1 MRYLSGA
8 IKQDMKKKMVFIS
21 GPRQVGKT
29 TLSLN
34 FIKPS
39 SEKNPAYLNWDIPEH
54 RKKILKNEIHIKKKT
69 IIFDEIHKY
78 KNWRAL
84 MKGLY
89 DEYHSSHSFL
99 VTGSGRLD
107 YFSKG
112 GDSLAGR
119 YFHYRLHPFSLLEMN
134 KTPNVQDLK
143 TLLQFGG
150 FPEPLFNQSLKY
162 WKKWQNHRN
171 HQVIHEDL
179 RDLEKVKEISLIH
192 LLLESLPE
200 KTGSPLSIN
209 SVSEDLQVSHQTT
222 VRWLKLLEALYVVFL
237 IPPYGSP
244 KIRAVKKEQKLYFWD
259 WSQLESK
266 GVRFE
271 NLVASHLLKYCHYHY
286 DTNGDKMELRYLRDT
301 DKRETDF
308 IVIKNKKPLF
318 AVECKLSETA
328 LSPHIEYFQKRLHIP
343 KCFQVHTMEK
353 DFGDEKNK
361 GRSLP
366 FTVFCKEVLKV

>member
-1 MRYLSGA
+1 MRYLSSA
-8 IKQDMKKKMVFIS
+8 IKNDMKKKMVFIS

-34 FIKPS
+34 FVKPPT
-39 SEKNPAYLNWDIPEH
+39 EKNPAYLNWDIPDH
-54 RKKILKNEIHIKKKT
+54 RKKILKNEIPIKNKT

-89 DEYHSSHSFL
+89 DGYHSSHSFL

-134 KTPNVQDLK
+134 KTPNARDLK
-143 TLLQFGG
+143 ALLQFGG
-150 FPEPLFNQSLKY
+150 FPEPLFNQSLNY

-171 HQVIHEDL
+171 HQVINEDL

-192 LLLESLPE
+192 LLLESLLE

-209 SVSEDLQVSHQTT
+209 SVSEDLQVSHQTV

-237 IPPYGSP
+237 IPPYGSS

-301 DKRETDF
+301 DKREIDF
-308 IVIKNKKPLF
+308 IVIKNKIPLF
-318 AVECKLSETA
+318 AVECKTGEKA
-328 LSPHIEYFQKRLHIP
+328 LSPHLKYFKERTSIP
-343 KCFQVHTMEK
+343 LWFQVHTGYK
-353 DFGDEKNK
+353 DYGHEKNT
-361 GRSLP
+361 GRVLP
-366 FTVFCKEVLKV
+366 FTVFSKDYLRI